1 MANYPYTHPASQW
14 GPPPITGQQNQY
26 QQQWAPPTGPPPPQW
41 QPPPVPPPGP
51 PPPTNDHARPYPG
64 HYGAYTHLFSYLC
77 QQNSHLNLKTFIFLR
92 PWQSSNHIPP
102 GIQSRPTRRSLSTTP
117 SYPRRTLFSS
127 FYSNCTGRR
136 KALCIGINYVGLTGE
151 LRGCHNDALNM
162 QKFLIE
168 RYNYKQE
175 DMVVLLDTPGANPRQ
190 VPTRANIISA
200 MQWLVSNAQ
209 PNDSLFFH
217 FSGHGGQVKDLDG
230 DEDDGFD
237 EVIYPVDHKHAGH
250 IVDDEMFAIMV
261 APLPPGCRLTG
272 IFDVELLPFILWTIL
287 RIPSSCHS
295 GTALDLP
302 CKCLFH
308 RRQDQ
313 GAQSF
318 SRVRGAGQGALQAGL
333 SYMRGDLGGVA
344 KGLLGL
350 GKKVMMGNK
359 ADKIAKAT
367 RTSPADAIQWSG
379 CKDSQTSADA
389 VEAGSATG
397 AMSYAFITSLTQAPQ
412 QTYQQLL
419 VSIRHILANKYSQK
433 PQLSASHPIDTNL
446 MFVM

>member
-1 MANYPYTHPASQW
+1 M
-14 GPPPITGQQNQY
+14 
-26 QQQWAPPTGPPPPQW
+26 
-41 QPPPVPPPGP
+41 
-51 PPPTNDHARPYPG
+51 
-64 HYGAYTHLFSYLC
+64 
-77 QQNSHLNLKTFIFLR
+77 
-92 PWQSSNHIPP
+92 
-102 GIQSRPTRRSLSTTP
+102 
-117 SYPRRTLFSS
+117 
-127 FYSNCTGRR
+127 
-136 KALCIGINYVGLTGE
+136 NYVGQTGE

-162 QKFLIE
+162 QRFLIE

-175 DMVVLLDTPGANPRQ
+175 DMVILLDTPGANARQ

-217 FSGHGGQVKDLDG
+217 FSGHGGQTEDLDG

-237 EVIYPVDHKHAGH
+237 EVIYPLDHKHAGH

-272 IFDVELLPFILWTIL
+272 IFD
-287 RIPSSCHS
+287 SCHS

-302 CKCLFH
+302 YVYSTEGKIKEPNLL
-308 RRQDQ
+308 
-313 GAQSF
+313 AE
-318 SRVRGAGQGALQAGL
+318 AGQGALQAGL

-344 KGLLGL
+344 RGLMGL
-350 GKKVMMGNK
+350 GKKVMAGNK
-359 ADKIAKAT
+359 AERISKAT

-419 VSIRHILANKYSQK
+419 VSIRQILANKYSQK